1 MSVVICG
8 MGEHSLPCLF
18 FIYSTLFI
26 NIISTQ
32 VPYLSTGKQSVA
44 PEPEIVHEVRQ
55 ASMKLARRLQ
65 KHLRK
70 KRAAKEKAMRSK
82 IFEDYVPVILQE
94 AANLGEVEV
103 PDYNEVLS
111 KVTKRS
117 LADLLGETVEEVEEE
132 EEESLLE
139 ELDEFGYQVDEEHSN
154 ITNVKNKS
162 TVEELED
169 ELLEDN
175 NPEPKSSE
183 ESKQSTLTNNEG
195 D

>member
-1 MSVVICG
+1 M
-8 MGEHSLPCLF
+8 
-18 FIYSTLFI
+18 
-26 NIISTQ
+26 
-32 VPYLSTGKQSVA
+32 
-44 PEPEIVHEVRQ
+44 
-55 ASMKLARRLQ
+55 
-65 KHLRK
+65 
-70 KRAAKEKAMRSK
+70 
-82 IFEDYVPVILQE
+82 
-94 AANLGEVEV
+94 
-103 PDYNEVLS
+103 
-111 KVTKRS
+111 
-117 LADLLGETVEEVEEE
+117 
-132 EEESLLE
+132 LE